1 MFERDSHFEQ
11 AQTEASV
18 VSRFHIGMYREGIV
32 NLPTVLTSY
41 FSFIELRFDT
51 RANKQTNKQPK
62 AQTCSQKPCE
72 ANLCETLCLL

>member
-32 NLPTVLTSY
+32 NLPNVLTSY

-51 RANKQTNKQPK
+51 RANKQTTQG
-62 AQTCSQKPCE
+62 
-72 ANLCETLCLL
+72 ANVQAKTLRSEPL

>member
-11 AQTEASV
+11 AHTEASV

-32 NLPTVLTSY
+32 NLHTVLTSY

-51 RANKQTNKQPK
+51 RSNKQTTQG
-62 AQTCSQKPCE
+62 
-72 ANLCETLCLL
+72 ANVQAESLRSEPLCNNFIES